1 MTRVI
6 CNFYKHRV
14 EDEFYVAVE
23 CNHISRGTVGLCTS
37 SGFKYLMRTIAYLFL
52 PVSTGVRIK
61 DLANGAELHVLSR
74 KRREGSQCIPILVRG
89 PSQAKRNS
97 GRLGCYSKLV
107 AEYCR

>member
-14 EDEFYVAVE
+14 EHEFYVAIE
-23 CNHISRGTVGLCTS
+23 RHDISHAMLRLCTS

-74 KRREGSQCIPILVRG
+74 KRREGGQCIPILSEG
-89 PSQAKRNS
+89 QARRKEIPE
-97 GRLGCYSKLV
+97 G
-107 AEYCR
+107 